1 MGEAMVG
8 GGGVPSCHDFFENL
22 LNQNQYHPHS
32 PHTTSLKSKAPFQEM
47 IPRKNQTKLETVIN
61 TCDSLIK
68 QHWKNDGTNSTKT

>member
-1 MGEAMVG
+1 MGEGMVG

-22 LNQNQYHPHS
+22 LKQNQYHPHS

-47 IPRKNQTKLETVIN
+47 IRRKNQTKLETVIN

>member
-1 MGEAMVG
+1 MGEGMVG
-8 GGGVPSCHDFFENL
+8 GGGVPSCHGFFENL

>member
-1 MGEAMVG
+1 MGKGMAG
-8 GGGVPSCHDFFENL
+8 GGGVPSCHGFFENL

-47 IPRKNQTKLETVIN
+47 IRRKNQTKLETVIN

-68 QHWKNDGTNSTKT
+68 QHWKNYGTNSTKT